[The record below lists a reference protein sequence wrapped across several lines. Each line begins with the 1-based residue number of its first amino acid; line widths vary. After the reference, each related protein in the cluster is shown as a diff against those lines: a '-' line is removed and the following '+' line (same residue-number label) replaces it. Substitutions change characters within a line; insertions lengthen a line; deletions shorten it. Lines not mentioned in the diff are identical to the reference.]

1 MSWLSSCTSHS
12 SPYEEMYNKQ
22 TLFSRKNAAPA
33 ALQLFTST
41 FLMPLA
47 ITALPNFLKL
57 REGLKHGIWQKTL
70 LANRKDTL
78 LWGPDLG
85 FSFPAAVCG
94 QQLIV
99 STCLTSGITSG
110 GDQVPQADF
119 FFNGHFLFGVTCM
132 TACDKQKLM
141 GTLLCQYLLNCFD
154 TGCRLPAWP
163 PSQDLTWNVARGPQ
177 LYSLTS
183 QLVSD

>member
-1 MSWLSSCTSHS
+1 MTC
-12 SPYEEMYNKQ
+12 
-22 TLFSRKNAAPA
+22 
-33 ALQLFTST
+33 
-41 FLMPLA
+41 
-47 ITALPNFLKL
+47 
-57 REGLKHGIWQKTL
+57 
-70 LANRKDTL
+70 LANRKDML
-78 LWGPDLG
+78 LWGPDLS

-99 STCLTSGITSG
+99 STCFTSGITSG
-110 GDQVPQADF
+110 GDKCHKRTFF
-119 FFNGHFLFGVTCM
+119 FFNGHFLSGVTCM

-177 LYSLTS
+177 ALFTNKPAGQWLESWNNAVHIHQEKCFTS
-183 QLVSD
+183 SFGLRW